1 MYANIDQAYQE
12 GENELSRL
20 RRPFRIEISKTK
32 VISNYRVYY
41 VAVSN
46 ETVVTV
52 HYNTYSLLMENLL
65 RLLSINKTVSMI
77 GMLAVVI

>member
-52 HYNTYSLLMENLL
+52 HYNTL
-65 RLLSINKTVSMI
+65 
-77 GMLAVVI
+77 